1 MASGDATYL
10 PIKNTAYRAY
20 FPILDAD
27 GDPVE
32 TASGLDSEV
41 SIDGATMADCTNEA
55 TYIASS
61 AGSYYLDLTASEMDS
76 SCSLAEI
83 KVSTPGKTTVLT
95 MYPVEEGDY
104 GTAMQTKVA
113 SALTNIAALE
123 NVSTADIVT
132 HTTSALVTIDV
143 AQASSVAAIVDYA
156 QASALTTVD
165 GRVTDVAQA
174 SAIAALNNITANA
187 VTLDIDSTSTQL
199 ATIIS
204 DYAQAS
210 AITALND
217 ITSTAIMDVMDM
229 SSTQLAAIL
238 ADIAAIDAVT
248 ATAVMDIMDASSTQ
262 LAAIIADTADMQPSY
277 AQASALATVDGK
289 VTDVAQASA
298 VAAIDA
304 VTATAVTDIMDAN
317 STQLAAILADTED
330 IQPSYAQASAI
341 AALHNISAAGVTNHI
356 DANSTQLATIIS
368 DYAQASALTTVD
380 GKVTD
385 VAQASALTTVDGKV
399 TDVAQTSAIAALNDI
414 AAGDVT
420 DDIDSSSTQLATIIS
435 DYAQASALLTA
446 AAVKTQVASAL
457 SSDTYAE
464 LGAGTA
470 TTTASISTK
479 LSYLHQVLI
488 NKNTSTSV
496 LASIYAADG
505 STTVMTSTVS
515 SDGTTYTKGRFS

>member
-1 MASGDATYL
+1 MSSGDATYL

-27 GDPVE
+27 GDPVPG
-32 TASGLDSEV
+32 ASGLDSEV
-41 SIDGATMADCTNEA
+41 SIDGASMADCTNEA
-55 TYIASS
+55 TYISDS
-61 AGSYYLDLTASEMDS
+61 AGSYYLDLVASEMNS

-83 KVSTPGKTTVLT
+83 KSNAPGKTTVLT
-95 MYPVEEGDY
+95 MYPVEEADY
-104 GTAMQTKVA
+104 GTATQIKLA

-143 AQASSVAAIVDYA
+143 AQASAVAAIVDYA

-165 GRVTDVAQA
+165 G
-174 SAIAALNNITANA
+174 
-187 VTLDIDSTSTQL
+187 
-199 ATIIS
+199 
-204 DYAQAS
+204 
-210 AITALND
+210 
-217 ITSTAIMDVMDM
+217 
-229 SSTQLAAIL
+229 
-238 ADIAAIDAVT
+238 
-248 ATAVMDIMDASSTQ
+248 
-262 LAAIIADTADMQPSY
+262 
-277 AQASALATVDGK
+277 K
-289 VTDVAQASA
+289 VTDVAQASTLTTISGHTDNIA
-298 VAAIDA
+298 SVQ
-304 VTATAVTDIMDAN
+304 TAVDGIKTITDALPDSGALTGISDETDKIASVLTDIAALEN
-317 STQLAAILADTED
+317 ISTADIVTHTTSALVTID
-330 IQPSYAQASAI
+330 VAQASAI
-341 AALHNISAAGVTNHI
+341 TAINTIVTGV
-356 DANSTQLATIIS
+356 
-368 DYAQASALTTVD
+368 AQASSLTAVD
-380 GKVTD
+380 TKVTD

-399 TDVAQTSAIAALNDI
+399 TDVAQASAIAALNNI
-414 AAGDVT
+414 AATDIT
-420 DDIDSSSTQLATIIS
+420 DDIDANSTQLAAILTS
-435 DYAQASALLTA
+435 TAAMEASYAQASALLTA

-457 SSDTYAE
+457 SSDTYTE